1 MMLPLLAALLFIVGL
16 GKKLSVPNS
25 WLFYYALSVVL
36 LSWLFS
42 MNPIFVLIPL
52 FILSPCLIHY
62 RHIKVIKM
70 AYVGCLLLSF
80 FVSWFV

>member
-42 MNPIFVLIPL
+42 ISPILVLIPL

-62 RHIKVIKM
+62 RHIKVIKT

>member
-42 MNPIFVLIPL
+42 MNPIFILIPL

-70 AYVGCLLLSF
+70 AYLGCLLLSF
-80 FVSWFV
+80 FVSWLV

>member
-42 MNPIFVLIPL
+42 MNPIFVLILL

-80 FVSWFV
+80 FVSWLV